1 MVFFLSPDEDVYSR
15 YGGRCG
21 KGPDKRQSL
30 AGLRHVMKSVLAEH
44 ASDTRRFAPTE
55 TGKPFYITD
64 LPPPDGA
71 GFCIHC
77 HHAKEAIHNRLQS
90 AGEWSIDQAFR
101 YPPPDNLGLILDV
114 DRGNIT
120 SEVVLDSS
128 VASAGLKKGDV
139 IETLNQVPV
148 HAFGDA
154 QFALDR
160 APKTGSIE
168 VTWKR
173 AGQRRSGRIDL
184 PDRWRRTDISWRPS
198 LQSLVASARVYGKD
212 LTIDE
217 KKTIGLSAK
226 QLAFRQKDS
235 VPLQARK
242 AGIRP
247 GDIVLGFDDRK
258 LEMSGYQF
266 LTHVRQ
272 NYVQGESVIVDVI
285 RDGKRLRLPMTFQ

>member
-21 KGPDKRQSL
+21 EGPDKRQSL
-30 AGLRHVMKSVLAEH
+30 AGLRYVMKSVLAEH
-44 ASDTRRFAPTE
+44 ESDTRRFAPADS
-55 TGKPFYITD
+55 GKPFYITD

-77 HHAKEAIHNRLQS
+77 HHAKEAIHNRSRL
-90 AGEWSIDQAFR
+90 AGEWSIGQAFR
-101 YPPPDNLGLILDV
+101 YPPPDNLGLLLDV
-114 DRGNIT
+114 DRGST
-120 SEVVLDSS
+120 ASEVVPDSP
-128 VASAGLKKGDV
+128 AATAGLKKGDV
-139 IETLNQVPV
+139 IETLNHVPV

-160 APKTGSIE
+160 APKKGSIE

-173 AGQRRSGRIDL
+173 AGQLRSSRIDL

-212 LTIDE
+212 LTVDE
-217 KKTIGLSAK
+217 KKAIGLSAK

-235 VPLQARK
+235 VRLQARK
-242 AGIRP
+242 AGIRA

-266 LTHVRQ
+266 LTYVRR
-272 NYVQGESVIVDVI
+272 NYVQGETAIVNGI
-285 RDGKRLRLPMTFQ
+285 RDGKRLRQPMVFQ

>member
-1 MVFFLSPDEDVYSR
+1 MGLASAFTAITRKRPSTIDRGSR
-15 YGGRCG
+15 
-21 KGPDKRQSL
+21 
-30 AGLRHVMKSVLAEH
+30 
-44 ASDTRRFAPTE
+44 
-55 TGKPFYITD
+55 
-64 LPPPDGA
+64 
-71 GFCIHC
+71 
-77 HHAKEAIHNRLQS
+77 AK
-90 AGEWSIDQAFR
+90 WSIDQAFR
-101 YPPPDNLGLILDV
+101 YPPPDKLGLILDV
-114 DRGNIT
+114 DRGNTT
-120 SEVVLDSS
+120 SEVVPNSP

-148 HAFGDA
+148 HTFGDA

-173 AGQRRSGRIDL
+173 AGQLRSGRIDL

-212 LTIDE
+212 LTADE
-217 KKTIGLSAK
+217 KKTIGLSAR

-242 AGIRP
+242 AGVRP

-258 LEMSGYQF
+258 LELSGYQF
-266 LTHVRQ
+266 LTYVRR
-272 NYVQGESVIVDVI
+272 NYVQGETAIVNVI